1 MELTFKRILSRNYYP
16 RRDDLDHLFP
26 LAPFLRDLTRVRVQ
40 SVARRV
46 TQESSPILRCSCDLG
61 LEGDP

>member
-16 RRDDLDHLFP
+16 GKDDLDHLFP
-26 LAPFLRDLTRVRVQ
+26 VAHFLRDLTRVRVQ

-46 TQESSPILRCSCDLG
+46 MQESSLIVRCSCDLG
-61 LEGDP
+61 LEGDS